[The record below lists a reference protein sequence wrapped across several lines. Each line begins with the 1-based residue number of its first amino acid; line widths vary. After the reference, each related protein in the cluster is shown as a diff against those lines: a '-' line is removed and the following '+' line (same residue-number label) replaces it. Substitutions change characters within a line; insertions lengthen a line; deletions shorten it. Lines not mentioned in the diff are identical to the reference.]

1 MQVFELIAKECR
13 AKRLPLAIPV
23 SIYLVSIWLVH
34 VRRGTSSKLEGAAY
48 FLTSALVLLAP
59 MTSYPALVVSVLLVA
74 LTAES
79 AKISRLGNPTRV
91 KSMANCAF
99 FTERRGEGW

>member
-1 MQVFELIAKECR
+1 VQIFELIAKECR

-48 FLTSALVLLAP
+48 FLRARP
-59 MTSYPALVVSVLLVA
+59 
-74 LTAES
+74 
-79 AKISRLGNPTRV
+79 I
-91 KSMANCAF
+91 F
-99 FTERRGEGW
+99 